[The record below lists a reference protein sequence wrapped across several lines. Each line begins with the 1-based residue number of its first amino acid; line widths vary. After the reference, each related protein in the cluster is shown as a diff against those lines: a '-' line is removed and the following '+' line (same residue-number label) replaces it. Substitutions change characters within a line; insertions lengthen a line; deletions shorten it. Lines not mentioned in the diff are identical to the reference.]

1 MLSALKNDKAIR
13 LALEKL
19 PSGLTATYQQILA
32 STLEHYPAQIQ
43 DIRVILQWLVCS
55 VEVLSAA
62 QLAEAVAIFPEDD
75 TLDFDAVSTDP
86 EDVVEP
92 ISQLV
97 LLERHENGTTVQLN
111 HFSVEEFLLDESMVT
126 GPLKQLHVSLE
137 EAHSTM
143 AELCLQ
149 YLSFSNFSTMNYAGA
164 PSHPQHRVIQ
174 EEKARYS
181 LLRYSTL
188 YWQLH
193 LRCSSLSRDSFIQRI
208 VPRLGW
214 SLNAEDQPN
223 LFRHWRAV
231 VNQTKR
237 CSHSPICFA
246 IEMGLHH
253 VVDLMLPKVLNVNHV
268 FTDGNTCLAAAAT
281 GNQVVIAK
289 LLLPLGADV
298 NVPVGKKMLTPLH
311 IAAERGY
318 ADMVT
323 LLLSAGAS
331 PHAQSDSIST
341 PFYRAARSGDIE
353 AMKVLMENGSDTNAS
368 TWDNWTPLMEAVG
381 HGHEK
386 AVDLLLSFNANP
398 RVRTVSNFTAIGLA
412 GRLGFESIRDKITK
426 YLKHT
431 DESGLESL
439 AT

>member
-13 LALEKL
+13 SALGKL
-19 PSGLTATYQQILA
+19 PSGLTATYQQILT
-32 STLEHYPAQIQ
+32 STLEQYPAQIR
-43 DIRVILQWLVCS
+43 DIRAILQWLVCS

-97 LLERHENGTTVQLN
+97 LLERHENETTVQLN

-137 EAHSTM
+137 EAHVTM

-149 YLSFSNFSTMNYAGA
+149 YLSFSIFNTMNYADV
-164 PSHPQHRVIQ
+164 PSHRQHRVIR

-181 LLRYSTL
+181 LLRYSAL

-193 LRCSSLSRDSFIQRI
+193 LRCSNLSRDSFNQRI

-214 SLNAEDQPN
+214 FLNAEDQPN

-231 VNQTKR
+231 VSQTKR
-237 CSHSPICFA
+237 CPHSPICFA

-268 FTDGNTCLAAAAT
+268 FTDGNTCLAAAAK
-281 GNQVVIAK
+281 GNQVAIAK
-289 LLLPLGADV
+289 LLLDVGASV
-298 NVPVGKKMLTPLH
+298 NLSVGKKMLTPLH
-311 IAAERGY
+311 IAAKGGC
-318 ADMVT
+318 ADMVA

-331 PHAQSDSIST
+331 PHAQSDSMST
-341 PFYRAARSGDIE
+341 PFYRAARSGDID
-353 AMKVLMENGSDTNAS
+353 AMKVLIENGSDINAS
-368 TWDNWTPLMEAVG
+368 TWDNWTPLMEAVE

-386 AVDLLLSFNANP
+386 AVDLLLSFT
-398 RVRTVSNFTAIGLA
+398 RT
-412 GRLGFESIRDKITK
+412 LGFGPFPT
-426 YLKHT
+426 
-431 DESGLESL
+431 SL
-439 AT
+439 H